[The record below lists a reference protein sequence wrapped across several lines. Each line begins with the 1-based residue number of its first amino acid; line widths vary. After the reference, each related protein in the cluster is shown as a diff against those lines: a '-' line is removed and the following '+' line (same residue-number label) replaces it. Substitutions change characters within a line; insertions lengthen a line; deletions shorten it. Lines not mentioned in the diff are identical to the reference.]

1 MLATDSGAVFCPNV
15 LFSTKISRVKGKKY
29 VFLMSTMAAVAGH
42 LVKDRQMLPNRDF
55 PTRWKLDNILRA
67 ILILSLKIW
76 TVMPRF

>member
-1 MLATDSGAVFCPNV
+1 
-15 LFSTKISRVKGKKY
+15 
-29 VFLMSTMAAVAGH
+29 MSTMAAVAGH
-42 LVKDRQMLPNRDF
+42 LVKDRQILPNRDF